1 MDVLSVSEEKKN
13 YFYRENKILPKKWQQ
28 IFTQSSKTK
37 YDWIP
42 AP

>member
-1 MDVLSVSEEKKN
+1 MDVLSVSGEKKLFLSQKQN
-13 YFYRENKILPKKWQQ
+13 SSKKWQQ